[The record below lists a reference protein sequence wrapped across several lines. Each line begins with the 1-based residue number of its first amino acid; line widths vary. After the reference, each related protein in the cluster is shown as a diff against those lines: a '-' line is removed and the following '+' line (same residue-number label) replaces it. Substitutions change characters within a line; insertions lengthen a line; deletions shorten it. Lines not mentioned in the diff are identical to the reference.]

1 MRIHSTRSRSTL
13 TRSAEPLTWANSV
26 ALRADIAT
34 EVARLKLLLQGSSG
48 LIQTLLANDLIDE
61 FSLLVFPLVL
71 GRGKRLFGEGTIPA
85 ALKLVESRS
94 STTGVIMAK
103 YAHRRDHHRIVRSR
117 DSDAS

>member
-1 MRIHSTRSRSTL
+1 M
-13 TRSAEPLTWANSV
+13 
-26 ALRADIAT
+26 
-34 EVARLKLLLQGSSG
+34 
-48 LIQTLLANDLIDE
+48 IQTLLANDLIDE